1 MMDINVSGFN
11 MRFSIT
17 ESVSRLGHGLQEA
30 TIDVSILT
38 LKLIKGSE
46 NNSVSISTFDVCVD
60 WYTDQQRAI
69 LVTTYLVFFG
79 TDHLKNIQK

>member
-1 MMDINVSGFN
+1 MF
-11 MRFSIT
+11 
-17 ESVSRLGHGLQEA
+17 A
-30 TIDVSILT
+30 K
-38 LKLIKGSE
+38 LKKKSFHAKLFFYYKGSE